1 MNFKSEIEIK
11 GEELDLEYDF
21 GNQTSQVFSNLAE
34 GIKNEGLNEK
44 ASIKSELRKSEK
56 GFMFDEKLVNN
67 DIQSKNLMMIEKE
80 NLKKFTTLAN
90 VSSLLK
96 KINDKCLD
104 KHFESDEER
113 FFAELVKSKS
123 PSVLLKKLSHKELKA
138 LLGDV
143 FEVENGS
150 KMKSTSRSKP
160 LTSVTRDQ
168 SIEEN
173 HLEIVSCRFCNF
185 RFKGQAELK
194 SHLKT
199 HEKRKF
205 KCDHCSYEHNSKSL
219 LKQHLLIHSNVKLFK
234 CSVCS
239 YECNRKGMLK
249 SHMLTHSNIN
259 LFKCC
264 ECNFECNR
272 KGSLKRQTK

>member
-11 GEELDLEYDF
+11 EEELDLEYDF

-34 GIKNEGLNEK
+34 GIKNEELYEK
-44 ASIKSELRKSEK
+44 ASIKSELRESEK
-56 GFMFDEKLVNN
+56 GFMFGEKLVNN
-67 DIQSKNLMMIEKE
+67 DIQSENLIMIEKK

-104 KHFESDEER
+104 EDFESDEER

-123 PSVLLKKLSHKELKA
+123 PSVLLKKFSRKELKA

-168 SIEEN
+168 SIKER
-173 HLEIVSCRFCNF
+173 HLEIVSN
-185 RFKGQAELK
+185 
-194 SHLKT
+194 T
-199 HEKRKF
+199 
-205 KCDHCSYEHNSKSL
+205 
-219 LKQHLLIHSNVKLFK
+219 
-234 CSVCS
+234 
-239 YECNRKGMLK
+239 
-249 SHMLTHSNIN
+249 
-259 LFKCC
+259 
-264 ECNFECNR
+264 
-272 KGSLKRQTK
+272 